1 MKTTTTLVPLPL
13 VPTAPGPIGL
23 GALLRRSPHPAVRRL
38 APELRARANPAAPVP
53 RHPEPQPLPPAAER
67 PFSDARGPLAAI
79 ARLFAPE
86 TRP

>member
-1 MKTTTTLVPLPL
+1 MKTTTATLVPLPL

-23 GALLRRSPHPAVRRL
+23 GDCLRRPSLRRL
-38 APELRARANPAAPVP
+38 APQLRP
-53 RHPEPQPLPPAAER
+53 RTQAEALNSRDPGPKFLPPAAER
-67 PFSDARGPLAAI
+67 PFGDARGPVTDI